1 MENTAKTIE
10 VLNDL
15 VLINNDRIAGYEKAI
30 KEIEESDENRDLLPI
45 FLRCIDDSRQF
56 KLELAGE
63 VQVLGKDAEQ
73 GTSAGGK
80 IHRAWIELKETFT
93 GHDRHS
99 LLEECEFGE
108 DAIKK
113 AYQDALEEED
123 LPSYIREM
131 LSDQESVIMDM
142 HDEIKDLRDSV
153 Q

>member
-30 KEIEESDENRDLLPI
+30 KEIEESDENRDLLPV

-56 KLELAGE
+56 KLELSGE

-73 GTSAGGK
+73 GTSASGK

-113 AYQDALEEED
+113 AYKDALEEED

>member
-10 VLNDL
+10 ILNDL
-15 VLINNDRIAGYEKAI
+15 ILINNDRIEGFEKAV
-30 KEIEESDENRDLLPI
+30 KEIEESDENRDLTPV
-45 FLRCIDDSRQF
+45 FLRCIADSRQF
-56 KLELAGE
+56 KMELAGE
-63 VQVLGKDAEQ
+63 VQVMGKDAEQ
-73 GTSAGGK
+73 GTSTGGK
-80 IHRAWIELKETFT
+80 LHRAWIEVKETFT

-113 AYQDALEEED
+113 AYQDAMEEDD

-131 LSDQESVIMDM
+131 LSDQESIIMDA